1 MEIKKNLVIL
11 NFKIIKSTKLIVN
24 KFSATQA
31 FDVLYSKNPK
41 FHGRELAGS
50 KNYAIRPKVLE
61 WIINNIPTNANSL
74 ETGCG
79 YTTVVLAALTKK
91 HIVISPFNE
100 EHLLIKEFCS
110 QNNIHCQHVEMIAQL
125 SQEVVPQ
132 LECDAL
138 DFILIDGD
146 HAFPAP
152 FIDWYY
158 TADKLKVGGFLA
170 VDDTQIPTGK
180 ILRDF
185 LMMESNRWSLVTDIG
200 NTAIFKRISQN
211 NVAKDIMF
219 VEQPYCKV
227 PKKSLLIRIKNKLKS
242 IVSK

>member
-1 MEIKKNLVIL
+1 MNQISPTQAIEIL
-11 NFKIIKSTKLIVN
+11 NTK
-24 KFSATQA
+24 K
-31 FDVLYSKNPK
+31 PK
-41 FHGRELAGS
+41 FHGREDAGS

-61 WIINNIPTNANSL
+61 WMNTNIPKNSNTL

-79 YTTVVLAALTKK
+79 YTTVLLAALTKK
-91 HIVISPFNE
+91 HIVISPFKE
-100 EHLLIKEFCS
+100 EHNLIQEFCS
-110 QNNIHCQHVEMIAQL
+110 NNDIPYKHMEMIAKL
-125 SQEVVPQ
+125 SQDVVPH
-132 LECDAL
+132 LECDPL

-185 LMMESNRWSLVTDIG
+185 LLMETARWSLVTEIG
-200 NTAIFKRISQN
+200 NTSIFKRIDKN

-219 VEQPYCKV
+219 LEQPYCKV
-227 PKKSLLIRIKNKLKS
+227 PKKSLSTRIKNKLKR